1 MKKRLFGITGVLV
14 VLLSLMFLAGCV
26 TTLFDAISGQTGV
39 ETETS
44 LAIKKAATDA
54 LLSKEDGITP
64 NILQAELERQF
75 PGIKFGSSAFL
86 IDFSREKDT
95 DFTYEN
101 KKYRIR
107 YFPAHF
113 ASPGHREAVPRAGK
127 TSYTAGTLCDI
138 PPKIL

>member
-14 VLLSLMFLAGCV
+14 VLLSVMFLAGCV
-26 TTLFDAISGQTGV
+26 TTMLNAISGQTEV

-75 PGIKFGSSAFL
+75 PGIKFGGAAFL
-86 IDFSREKDT
+86 VDFSREKDT
-95 DFTYEN
+95 DFTYED

-107 YFPAHF
+107 CFGD
-113 ASPGHREAVPRAGK
+113 ASINKVTRIVSCVELQKKEKEETP
-127 TSYTAGTLCDI
+127 
-138 PPKIL
+138 

>member
-1 MKKRLFGITGVLV
+1 MKKRFLGITGVLV

-26 TTLFDAISGQTGV
+26 TTMLNAISRQAEV

-44 LAIKKAATDA
+44 LSIKKAATDA

-75 PGIKFGSSAFL
+75 PGINFGIGSSAFS

-95 DFTYEN
+95 DFTYGD

-107 YFPAHF
+107 YFGDSSTNKVTRIVSCVELQKKEKEETP
-113 ASPGHREAVPRAGK
+113 
-127 TSYTAGTLCDI
+127 
-138 PPKIL
+138 